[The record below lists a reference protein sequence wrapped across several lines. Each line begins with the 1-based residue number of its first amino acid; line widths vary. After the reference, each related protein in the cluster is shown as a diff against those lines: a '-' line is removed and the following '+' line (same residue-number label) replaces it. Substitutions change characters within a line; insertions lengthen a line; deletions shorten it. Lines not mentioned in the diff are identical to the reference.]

1 MSQLTPEVSKLLE
14 QALSLSVEEREVLAN
29 SLISSL
35 GSEVDEGPAEEGVE
49 KAWAEEIKRRVDD
62 IRSGKTQM
70 IPYEEV
76 RRRLAARLA
85 DASALF
91 FTFSCPS

>member
-14 QALSLSVEEREVLAN
+14 QALSLSVEEQEVLAN

-35 GSEVDEGPAEEGVE
+35 GSEVDEVPAKEGAE
-49 KAWAEEIKRRVDD
+49 KAWAAEIKRRVDD
-62 IRSGKTQM
+62 IHSGKTKM

-85 DASALF
+85 DAGK
-91 FTFSCPS
+91 

>member
-1 MSQLTPEVSKLLE
+1 MSQLTPELSKLLKE
-14 QALSLSVEEREVLAN
+14 ALSLSVEEQEVLAN
-29 SLISSL
+29 SLISNL
-35 GSEVDEGPAEEGVE
+35 GGVVDEGLGEEGAE
-49 KAWAEEIKRRVDD
+49 KAWAAEIKRRVDD

-85 DASALF
+85 DAGK
-91 FTFSCPS
+91 

>member
-1 MSQLTPEVSKLLE
+1 MSQLTPELSKLLE
-14 QALSLSVEEREVLAN
+14 EALSLSVEEQEVLAN
-29 SLISSL
+29 SLISNL
-35 GSEVDEGPAEEGVE
+35 GGVVDEGLGEEGAE
-49 KAWAEEIKRRVDD
+49 KAWGAEIKRRVDD

-85 DASALF
+85 DAGK
-91 FTFSCPS
+91 

>member
-14 QALSLSVEEREVLAN
+14 QALSLSVEEQEVLAN

-35 GSEVDEGPAEEGVE
+35 ASKLDEVPAEEGVE
-49 KAWAEEIKRRVDD
+49 KAWTAEIKRRVDD
-62 IRSGKTQM
+62 IRSEKTKM
-70 IPYEEV
+70 IPFEEV

-85 DASALF
+85 DAGK
-91 FTFSCPS
+91 